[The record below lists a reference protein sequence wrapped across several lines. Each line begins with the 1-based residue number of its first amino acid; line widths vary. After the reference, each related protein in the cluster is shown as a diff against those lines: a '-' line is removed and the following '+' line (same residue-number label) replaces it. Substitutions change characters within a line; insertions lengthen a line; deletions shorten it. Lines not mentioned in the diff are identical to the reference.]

1 MSPTSKTTDEPKQ
14 TLPAGHPRAGYVSPD
29 LSHHVG
35 TGTLPPEE
43 IEWHEARNDA
53 REEEI
58 ERVENDEDKAAKEE
72 QEASAKEAERLRKWA
87 EENPGV
93 PAPAAPPEDVKTTT
107 TTTPKSTTSS

>member
-1 MSPTSKTTDEPKQ
+1 MSPTKDTKEQKQ
-14 TLPAGHPRAGYVSPD
+14 SLPAGHPRAGYVSPD
-29 LSHHVG
+29 LSTHEG

-43 IEWHEARNDA
+43 VDWHEARNDA
-53 REEEI
+53 REDEI
-58 ERVENDEDKAAKEE
+58 ERVAEAEDKAAKEE

-93 PAPAAPPEDVKTTT
+93 PAPAAPPEGAKT